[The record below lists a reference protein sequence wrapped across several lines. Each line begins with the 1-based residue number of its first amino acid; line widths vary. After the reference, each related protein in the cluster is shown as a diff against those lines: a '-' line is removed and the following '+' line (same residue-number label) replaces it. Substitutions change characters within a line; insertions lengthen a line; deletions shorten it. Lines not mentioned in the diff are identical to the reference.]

1 MSAQPLDVPAE
12 DLVLIP
18 AWVYRLDV
26 EPPAR
31 HDGWR
36 RAIRVLVVKRRP
48 ATRRRRPG

>member
-1 MSAQPLDVPAE
+1 MTDLPPAE
-12 DLVLIP
+12 APARVP

-36 RAIRVLVVKRRP
+36 RAIRILRVRRP
-48 ATRRRRPG
+48 SPGRGRRR